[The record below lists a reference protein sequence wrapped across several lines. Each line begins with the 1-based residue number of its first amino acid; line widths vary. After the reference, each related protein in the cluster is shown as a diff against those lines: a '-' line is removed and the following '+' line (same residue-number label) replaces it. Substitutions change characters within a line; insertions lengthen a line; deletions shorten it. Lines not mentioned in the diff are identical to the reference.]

1 MPAELELGLGKK
13 SGGNIVRERG
23 KNRSVSNKPLPRKQR
38 VLNRGYLYSRS
49 DEDIKNPEVTL
60 MDMDSSIMFYFD
72 EVIQP
77 SVEDNGENVKV
88 PLMYASPERWK
99 AIQRDGFMRDK
110 KRQTI
115 TPVIVYRRTSIEK
128 DDMVPQDKLDANNPN
143 MFYTFEKKFSN
154 TNRYDNFSIQQ
165 GVLPQREYYN
175 VTFPDYVTLSYD
187 FIIWTSYIEQMN
199 KIVERVVYSD
209 GAYWGHPEKMRFR
222 TSVDTFTDATE
233 IGDNERLVRTNFSV
247 TLKGYLLPKGNFDH
261 RSTTQKFLTP
271 KRVIFG
277 TETDVTVNNTVGSSG
292 QFQDD
297 LPDTISLVGSPSDA
311 DLGVTV
317 TNPIIFTAGTGV
329 TLSNDSVEFDGGS
342 RVEQI
347 ISIGQDVATTANVTF
362 NQVSASSLVIG
373 DNTYNSGNITGSLT
387 VSGSVTTKGNMTV
400 NGNATI
406 AGKITAQEFHTEFV
420 SASIVFASGSTQFGD
435 TADDNH
441 QFSGSILTSGSLS
454 LNNYSVTEISNDT
467 SLTDS
472 NALALVTEN
481 AVKTYV
487 DNQTDS
493 QQAYL
498 RKQFVKTSTSI
509 SAPGTAS
516 FSAVTASAP
525 TGMTTTSENDFIFF
539 INGQY
544 MEHDAIQ
551 IQQVSS
557 TFRLIVDNDSIGYD
571 LESDDEILAIGK
583 FNS

>member
-1 MPAELELGLGKK
+1 MAVELGIGQK
-13 SGGNIVRERG
+13 SGGNPVKTRG
-23 KNRSVSNKPLPRKQR
+23 QNRSVSNKPLSRKQR

-72 EVIQP
+72 EVIKP
-77 SVEDNGENVKV
+77 SVEDNGENIKV
-88 PLMYASPERWK
+88 PIMYASPERWK

-128 DDMVPQDKLDANNPN
+128 DDMVPQDKLDANNPH

-165 GVLPQREYYN
+165 GLLPQREYYN

-222 TSVDTFTDATE
+222 TAVDTFTDATE
-233 IGDNERLVRTNFSV
+233 VGDSERLVRTNFTV

-277 TETDVTVNNTVGSSG
+277 AEADSTIVNNVGTSG
-292 QFQDD
+292 QFIDN
-297 LPDTISLVGSPSDA
+297 LPDDISIPGAPSTGDI
-311 DLGVTV
+311 GVTV
-317 TNPIIFTAGTGV
+317 SNPIIFTGGTGV
-329 TLSNDSVEFDGGS
+329 TLSNDGAEFDGGS
-342 RVEQI
+342 RLQQI
-347 ISIGQDVATTANVTF
+347 ISIGQDVATTSNVTF

-373 DNTYNSGNITGSLT
+373 DTTYDSGCITGSLN
-387 VSGSVTTKGNMTV
+387 VSGSVTTTGNLTV

-406 AGKITAQEFHTEFV
+406 EGILTAQEFHTELV
-420 SASIVFASGSTQFGD
+420 SGSIIYSSGSTQFGNTSDD
-435 TADDNH
+435 TH
-441 QFSGSILTSGSLS
+441 QFSGSILTSGSLQ
-454 LNNYSVTEISNDT
+454 LNNYTVSEISNDT

-472 NALALVTEN
+472 NALALITEN
-481 AVKTYV
+481 AAKTYI
-487 DNQTDS
+487 DNQTDD
-493 QQAYL
+493 QQSYL
-498 RKQFVKTSTSI
+498 RKQYVKTSSSI
-509 SAPGTAS
+509 TAPGTAS
-516 FSAVTASAP
+516 FTAVTASAP
-525 TGMTTTSENDFIFF
+525 TGMTSTSENDFIFF

-551 IQQVSS
+551 IQQASS
-557 TFRLIVDNDSIGYD
+557 TFKLIVNNDSIGYD
-571 LESDDEILAIGK
+571 LETDDEILAIGK